1 MKTATKI
8 PLTALAALFLGAT
21 AMAQPDGHAVP
32 LKSPPPAPFK
42 QVSTLV
48 HLPAYLPPYGTLY
61 VDPATLPAGPFLG
74 YDRHGRLAD
83 VIYMIPLQDINS
95 KKNFENLG
103 ARIPG
108 LKVDH
113 TDVSYNAGHPGVA
126 MPHIHIVQW
135 LISPAQEAKMK

>member
-1 MKTATKI
+1 MKKATKRS
-8 PLTALAALFLGAT
+8 LTLLAALFLGGT
-21 AMAQPDGHAVP
+21 TIAQAAGPSVP

-74 YDRHGRLAD
+74 YDRSGRLAD
-83 VIYMIPLQDINS
+83 VIYMIPLQDINQ

-103 ARIPG
+103 TRVHGI
-108 LKVDH
+108 KVDH
-113 TDVSYNAGHPGVA
+113 TDVTYNAGHPGVA

-135 LISPAQEAKMK
+135 LISPAQEARMK